1 MIISAKKGEKM
12 AVEIKDGCKIQF
24 KLQAQ
29 SPMIHFQAD
38 EPGATL
44 RGSEVKP
51 KLDRF
56 LIRKLLISEF
66 GKDDPANFA
75 EIKKRHGDYFID
87 PEHDALD
94 YKISFADNRGRSV
107 PLDTYSIYC
116 WNNMGVPEN
125 EKKKGLGT
133 TEQRNTRKDG
143 DKVPENEKKKG
154 LWTDPECSILCFNEN
169 LIELIRN
176 NIEAFFL
183 VTNFGTMQDKGFGSF
198 LPETL
203 GFGES
208 LGDKEKKIVAECLN
222 METGRTN
229 CYIIEFKNNSK
240 EEITKKVKKR
250 NGWEPCPTNYAA
262 TMFDEVKMFY
272 SILKSGYNFRGYSR
286 SYLFQYMHKYCKINN
301 EKAWMKQTG
310 IMTVKSKPGNE
321 KKYDRQDKDPK
332 YLRAF
337 LGTGETM
344 DIKNNKIKIKG
355 ENRERVQS
363 TMLFKVISNCVFI
376 SCYDIPDDM
385 YDTTFTFTG
394 NNKTMPI
401 NTPAKEQLKNFSI
414 DDLLEKYVDYFNKI
428 IKHDKVEINGTINQI
443 TDKDFDVFRPVT
455 AIGGENR

>member
-1 MIISAKKGEKM
+1 MIIIAKEGEKM

-29 SPMIHFQAD
+29 TPMIHFQAD

-107 PLDTYSIYC
+107 LLDTYSIYC
-116 WNNMGVPEN
+116 WNMG
-125 EKKKGLGT
+125 
-133 TEQRNTRKDG
+133 
-143 DKVPENEKKKG
+143 VPENEKKKG

-222 METGRTN
+222 MATGRTN

-240 EEITKKVKKR
+240 EEITKKVK
-250 NGWEPCPTNYAA
+250 NGKAWEKCPTNYAA

-310 IMTVKSKPGNE
+310 IMTVKSKPENE

-337 LGTGETM
+337 LGTGETL
-344 DIKNNKIKIKG
+344 DIKNNNIKIKG

-363 TMLFKVISNCVFI
+363 IMLFKVISNCVFI

-385 YDTTFTFTG
+385 YDTTFIFTG
-394 NNKTMPI
+394 NNKTRPI

-414 DDLLEKYVDYFNKI
+414 DDLLEKYADYFNKI

-455 AIGGENR
+455 AIGAFW